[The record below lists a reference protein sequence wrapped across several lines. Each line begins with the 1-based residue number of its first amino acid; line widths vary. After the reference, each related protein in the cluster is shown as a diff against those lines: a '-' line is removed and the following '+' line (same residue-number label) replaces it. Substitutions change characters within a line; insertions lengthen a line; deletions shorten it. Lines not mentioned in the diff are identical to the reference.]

1 MNHDHGVEANK
12 AQMWPFEGLNENQG
26 SKIIVVTVDWVYIG
40 VNTYSHFPHGWIKKG
55 GSLETPTYHNILGGT
70 FGTQVV
76 IIMCKTWGP

>member
-1 MNHDHGVEANK
+1 M
-12 AQMWPFEGLNENQG
+12 
-26 SKIIVVTVDWVYIG
+26 VTVDWVYIG
-40 VNTYSHFPHGWIKKG
+40 VNTYSHFPHGWIEKG